1 MLFNKTS
8 LNNILLQLDDILNR
22 ILEFETQHE
31 HLIQKVH
38 PNYTQSAR
46 NLIHYLAIRTFDNN
60 ALQKALIENNLPNTA
75 SSESHIL
82 QSILSLKAIIH
93 SLLKQPEFDIDHN
106 FVEPKEAI
114 KLLSKHSNAIFGKPN
129 KKRHT
134 RIMVTQPTT
143 ASEDPQFVK
152 ALLDNGMDCA
162 RINCAHDDPNVWQ
175 AIIEHIKSYDKSCKI
190 MMDLGG
196 PKLRTGQMK
205 PGPKVIHIKPKR
217 NALGQVVSPAKV
229 WLAPY
234 GILPETQEQ
243 IDAIIPVN
251 KKWLKKTKQGS
262 YISFNDARDKKCKL
276 FIETEE
282 GMGRWA
288 NCSDSAFITMDTLL
302 YVHLEKKSTSEIH
315 TVQELLPLEEIIY
328 LFEGDYLRID
338 KAPILGEPAV
348 LDEQGQIIEMA
359 HISCTLPDVF
369 DFVKT
374 GESVFFDD
382 GKIGGIIAEV
392 LDDHLLVKITE
403 TKKNGGK
410 LKAEKGINFP
420 DSNIQISGL
429 TQKDKEDLKFVAQHA
444 DSVNFSFVT
453 SKSDVAALLEAMASL
468 EASLGIILKIETL
481 EAYKNLPNILL
492 KAMEHY
498 PVGVMIARGDLAIE
512 TGWKNFAVIQ
522 EELLR
527 MCKATHIPTVWATQV
542 LENLAKKGVPTRS
555 EITDAALAQRSE
567 CVMLNKGYFIT
578 KAVKMLEKVLR
589 EIQHIQHKEKK
600 LYPKLKFHPIS

>member
-1 MLFNKTS
+1 
-8 LNNILLQLDDILNR
+8 
-22 ILEFETQHE
+22 
-31 HLIQKVH
+31 
-38 PNYTQSAR
+38 
-46 NLIHYLAIRTFDNN
+46 
-60 ALQKALIENNLPNTA
+60 
-75 SSESHIL
+75 
-82 QSILSLKAIIH
+82 
-93 SLLKQPEFDIDHN
+93 
-106 FVEPKEAI
+106 
-114 KLLSKHSNAIFGKPN
+114 
-129 KKRHT
+129 
-134 RIMVTQPTT
+134 
-143 ASEDPQFVK
+143 
-152 ALLDNGMDCA
+152 MDCA

-175 AIIEHIKSYDKSCKI
+175 AIIEHIKAYDKSCKI

-276 FIETEE
+276 FIEAEE

-392 LDDHLLVKITE
+392 HDDHLLVKITE

-498 PVGVMIARGDLAIE
+498 PIGVMIARGDLAIE

-527 MCKATHIPTVWATQV
+527 MCKAAHIPTVWATQV

>member
-1 MLFNKTS
+1 MHFNKAS
-8 LNNILLQLDDILNR
+8 LNIIRLQLDVILHK
-22 ILEFETQHE
+22 IQEFEEQHQ
-31 HLIQKVH
+31 HLIDKVH
-38 PNYTQSAR
+38 SNYTQSAR
-46 NLIHYLAIRTFDNN
+46 NLIHYLAIRTFNNN
-60 ALQKALIENNLPNTA
+60 ALQQALIENNLPHTSN
-75 SSESHIL
+75 SESHIL
-82 QSILSLKAIIH
+82 QGILSLKAIIH
-93 SLLKQPEFDIDHN
+93 SLLDASEFEIETTYITQKD
-106 FVEPKEAI
+106 AI
-114 KLLSKHSNAIFGKPN
+114 KVLTKNSNAIFGKTN
-129 KKRHT
+129 KKRRT

-143 ASEDPQFVK
+143 ASEDPHFVK
-152 ALLDNGMDCA
+152 ALLENGMDCA
-162 RINCAHDDPNVWQ
+162 RINCAHDNPSVWK
-175 AIIEHIKSYDKSCKI
+175 AIIEHIKSYDESCKI

-234 GILPETQEQ
+234 GILPENQEQ
-243 IDAIIPVN
+243 MDAMIPVN
-251 KKWLKKTKQGS
+251 KKWLKKTKPGAF
-262 YISFNDARDKKCKL
+262 ISFNDARDKKCKL
-276 FIETEE
+276 FIEAEE

-288 NCSDSAFITMDTLL
+288 SCSDSAFITMDTLL
-302 YVHLEKKSTSEIH
+302 YVHLEKKSSSEIH

-338 KAPILGEPAV
+338 KTPILGEPAV
-348 LDEQGQIIEMA
+348 LDEQGKVIKMA
-359 HISCTLPDVF
+359 HISCTLPDIF
-369 DFVKT
+369 DFVKPE
-374 GESVFFDD
+374 ESVFFDD
-382 GKIGGIIAEV
+382 GKIGGIIEEV
-392 LDDHLLVKITE
+392 HEDHLLVKITE

-429 TQKDKEDLKFVAQHA
+429 TQKDKEDLKFVAQYA

-453 SKSDVAALLEAMASL
+453 RQSDVTALLNEFDHL
-468 EASLGIILKIETL
+468 NASLGIILKIETL

-498 PVGVMIARGDLAIE
+498 PIGVMIARGDLAIE

-522 EELLR
+522 EEVLR
-527 MCKATHIPTVWATQV
+527 MCKAAHIPTVWATQV

-589 EIQHIQHKEKK
+589 EIQQVQHKEKK
-600 LYPKLKFHPIS
+600 LYPKLKIHPIS